1 MTDMTPDS
9 TRPEVERVRRP
20 DAATTPVAAPRP
32 ETATDLDTEALTG
45 RPAPVVQQWLDGERS
60 EAEARRES
68 PQETAM
74 WAQVQGETERR
85 GRMTTPAPV
94 LDRIMAA
101 IPATPVPDEDG
112 VLGKVKKLFGK

>member
-1 MTDMTPDS
+1 MMDNTDF
-9 TRPEVERVRRP
+9 TRPDQERARRP
-20 DAATTPVAAPRP
+20 DVAPTAPVAPTRP
-32 ETATDLDTEALTG
+32 ETAADVDEGQLTG

-68 PQETAM
+68 PQETAL

-101 IPATPVPDEDG
+101 IPATPAPEEDG